1 MSIHNPTMNA
11 ETFARQF
18 ARIKA
23 RDAERA
29 SRAQNAPNRAETE
42 VSRATMALDAD
53 RVRRFRALLES
64 VSP

>member
-1 MSIHNPTMNA
+1 MSINPTLDA
-11 ETFARQF
+11 DKFARQF

-29 SRAQNAPNRAETE
+29 SRIQNGAKLAEMDA
-42 VSRATMALDAD
+42 SRTLVARDAD
-53 RVRRFRALLES
+53 RVRRFRALLEA